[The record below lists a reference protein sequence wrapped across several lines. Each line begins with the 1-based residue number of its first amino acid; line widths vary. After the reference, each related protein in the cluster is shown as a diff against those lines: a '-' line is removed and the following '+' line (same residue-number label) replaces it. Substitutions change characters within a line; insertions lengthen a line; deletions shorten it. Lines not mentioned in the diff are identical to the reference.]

1 MKRLDVLAMLL
12 VSAGGAA
19 AEPTRWTP
27 PAITTDQF
35 ESTPTFSP
43 DGQEMFFFRGDPTFS
58 RYRLFHSRC
67 VDGHWSE
74 AAIPPF
80 ASSPSIDEA
89 DPSFTVDGGRLY
101 FVSSRGDPR
110 PREQADLDIWFVDRD
125 NDGRW
130 GEPVQLPA
138 PVNSGASELLPR
150 PQPDGSLVF
159 GSDRAGG
166 LGQSDI
172 YRAYPD
178 GDDWRV
184 ENLGS
189 PVNSKF
195 SEYEAD
201 LSRDG
206 KTLMVVADRGDRSHL
221 YPYRREGA
229 AWVALPRIVPR
240 LDVFQ
245 VGPLLSPEGGRLLFA
260 QAEGERSGEL
270 FLLDLLPAHELTSA
284 DHHWPFSCRR
294 SPSSQPISP

>member
-1 MKRLDVLAMLL
+1 VKWLGVFTMLL
-12 VSAGGAA
+12 VSAGAGA
-19 AEPTRWTP
+19 AEPTHWTP
-27 PAITTDQF
+27 PAITTAQF

-43 DGQEMFFFRGDPTFS
+43 DGKEMFFFRGDQTFS
-58 RYRLFHSRC
+58 RYRLFHSHC
-67 VDGHWSE
+67 VDGRWSD

-80 ASSPSIDEA
+80 ASSSSIDEA
-89 DPSFTVDGGRLY
+89 DPSFTADGRRLY

-110 PREQADLDIWFVDRD
+110 PREQADLDIWFVDRAD
-125 NDGRW
+125 DGHW
-130 GEPVQLPA
+130 GEPVQLPE

-150 PQPDGSLVF
+150 PQADGSLVF

-178 GDDWRV
+178 GHGWRV

-206 KTLMVVADRGDRSHL
+206 KTLIVVADRGDRSHL

-229 AWVALPRIVPR
+229 AWVAQPRIVPR

-245 VGPLLSPEGGRLLFA
+245 VGPLLSPDAGRLLFA
-260 QAEGERSGEL
+260 QADRENSGEL
-270 FLLDLLPAHELTSA
+270 FLLDLVPVHELTSA
-284 DHHWPFSCRR
+284 DRLWPFSCRR
-294 SPSSQPISP
+294 SPSTHQASP